1 MEIVTKGGLSFLTS
15 NKIDIP
21 HGFSLR
27 AGGASRGAFD
37 SLNVGLRRGDNPFN
51 AMKNIEKCCDALS
64 LQKENLTL
72 TYQLHTSDVKLV
84 TKEDTGKGIFREW
97 GMGVDGVITKEKN
110 VPLMCYSA
118 DCVPT
123 LFYDPVAKIIGAV
136 HGGWRGTKDNIVK
149 NAVELMEQE
158 GSLRENIIA
167 FIGPAI
173 GICCYEVSEDVACE
187 FEEEYPDALI
197 KKDNGKYM
205 LDLKSVTK
213 DQLINAGLK
222 ECNVENCKVCTS
234 CENDKFFSHRKGMGK
249 SGLLGGFI
257 QLL

>member
-1 MEIVTKGGLSFLTS
+1 MEIIKRGNLSFLTS
-15 NKIDIP
+15 EKINIP

-27 AGGASRGAFD
+27 EGGVSEECFD

-51 AMKNIEKCCDALS
+51 AMENIRMCCEALS
-64 LQKENLTL
+64 MNERDLTS
-72 TYQLHTSDVKLV
+72 TYQLHTNTVKV
-84 TKEDTGKGIFREW
+84 VGKEDINKGIFREW
-97 GMGVDGVITKEKN
+97 TMGVDGVVTKEKN

-123 LFYDPVAKIIGAV
+123 LFYDPKAQIIGAV

-149 NAVELMEQE
+149 NAVECMEKE
-158 GSLRENIIA
+158 GSVKEDIIA

-173 GICCYEVSEDVACE
+173 GMCCYEVSEDVGRE
-187 FEEEYPDALI
+187 FSEYSQAVI

-205 LDLKSVTK
+205 LDLKAVTK
-213 DQLINAGLK
+213 MQLVNAGLK
-222 ECNVENCKVCTS
+222 EENVENSLICTS
-234 CENDKFFSHRKGMGK
+234 CENDKFFSHRKGNGK

-257 QLL
+257 QLV